1 MTFCLTGPSLTI
13 RGGMLPLMMLRPT
26 RTRSRGCASGGGPG
40 ALRQPR
46 DGAELDV
53 PVDLAVD
60 LAQLPGRL
68 QRLEP
73 AAHVAVSNR
82 FSFWRHTHSS
92 PEVAA
97 FPLDAKRVGYG
108 RFSGLDKG
116 TVPRNYPLFIKSA

>member
-1 MTFCLTGPSLTI
+1 
-13 RGGMLPLMMLRPT
+13 RN
-26 RTRSRGCASGGGPG
+26 
-40 ALRQPR
+40 
-46 DGAELDV
+46 GAELDV

-68 QRLEP
+68 QRLQP

-82 FSFWRHTHSS
+82 FSFWRHTHPS

-97 FPLDAKRVGYG
+97 VPHAKRGGYG

-116 TVPRNYPLFIKSA
+116 TVPRNYPLFIKSAAVATTAFSRPAHRTMPGGTSD